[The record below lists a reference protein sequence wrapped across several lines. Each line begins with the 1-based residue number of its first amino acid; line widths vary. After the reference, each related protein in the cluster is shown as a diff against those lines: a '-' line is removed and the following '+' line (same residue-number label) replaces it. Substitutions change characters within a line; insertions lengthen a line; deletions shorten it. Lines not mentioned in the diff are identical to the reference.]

1 MPSTNSMNII
11 EYTFRN
17 LYGEVMYIL
26 PKLILA
32 IIILAVGFFIAS
44 LLKQLV
50 RKIFKALHVDEALT
64 TAGVHTVSE
73 RAGYKLNSG
82 VFVGTLVKWFV
93 VLVFF
98 LAALE
103 VLQLQQVSNFL
114 SDVVLGYLPKVIVAT
129 LILFGGIVIAST
141 VQTVVTAA
149 ARTAHFKA
157 PEFLGRFARYAVL
170 TFVALAIFTQLG
182 IAAELAQILFT
193 GMVFALALAFGLAFG
208 LGGRDAASRA
218 ISSMTDTRN

>member
-1 MPSTNSMNII
+1 MPSNSMNII
-11 EYTFRN
+11 QYTFQS
-17 LYGEVMYIL
+17 LYGEVLYIM
-26 PKLILA
+26 PKIILA

-44 LLKQLV
+44 LLKQVV
-50 RKIFKALHVDEALT
+50 RKIFKVLHVDEALT
-64 TAGVHTVSE
+64 TAGVHTMVE

-82 VFVGTLVKWFV
+82 YFVGALVKWFV

-103 VLQLQQVSNFL
+103 VLQLQQVSYFL
-114 SDVVLGYLPKVIVAT
+114 SEVVLGYLPKVIVAT
-129 LILFGGIVIAST
+129 LILFGGIIIAST
-141 VQTVVTAA
+141 VQGVVTAA

-170 TFVALAIFTQLG
+170 TFVVLAVLTQLG
-182 IAAELAQILFT
+182 IAAELAQMLFA

-208 LGGRDAASRA
+208 LGGKDAASRA
-218 ISSMTDTRN
+218 IASMTDNR